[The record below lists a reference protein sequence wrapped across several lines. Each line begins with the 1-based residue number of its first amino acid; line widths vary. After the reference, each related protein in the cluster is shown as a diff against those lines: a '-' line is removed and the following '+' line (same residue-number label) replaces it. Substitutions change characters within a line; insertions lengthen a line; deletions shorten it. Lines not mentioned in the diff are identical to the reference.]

1 MDNPSDKRP
10 AKDSSKV
17 PADVNDAKTQTLNLR
32 NILLVAL
39 ASMSG
44 FMDAISFIELNVFAS
59 VLTGNT
65 VLLGIAIS
73 TENFLNVI
81 VPLVAIIGF
90 IGGVA
95 LGNRLAEQNLE
106 FQKKIWPTTV
116 TKALMVEVIFLAI
129 FTAGGLVV
137 GKSISGLALYLFIM
151 LATIA
156 MGIQSSAVR
165 ALGVPH
171 ISTTYITGTWT
182 NLIIGLTRQ
191 QTSRTRTD
199 NDERKS
205 GLSLSIGV
213 VIIYIL
219 SAIAGGLTI
228 SNLSLVAAII
238 PTIGIGLVVV
248 VAKVRMF

>member
-73 TENFLNVI
+73 TANFLNVI

-95 LGNRLAEQNLE
+95 LGNRLAEPNLE

-137 GKSISGLALYLFIM
+137 GKSISGLALYPFIM